1 MARKLS
7 ENIDFVVVGFDTS
20 FEYRKAMIAC
30 KYISNGIP
38 FIATNKDIKC
48 PIGDEEFI
56 PDCGSISKMIEAA
69 TDISPKFIGKPSKET
84 VDYLLDKANMPKD
97 KISIVGDRL
106 YTDIAMGF
114 NNGLCSILV
123 LSGETKIDDLKY
135 SKIVPDFIFD
145 NVYKL
150 YEKLNKF

>member
-1 MARKLS
+1 MEIN

-30 KYISNGIP
+30 KYISNGIS

-48 PIGDEEFI
+48 PMGDEEFI
-56 PDCGSISKMIEAA
+56 PDCGSIVKMVEAV
-69 TDISPKFIGKPSKET
+69 TGIDPKFIGKPSKET
-84 VDYLLDKANMPKD
+84 VNYLLNKANVPKD
-97 KISIVGDRL
+97 KIAIVGDRL

-114 NNGLCSILV
+114 DNRICSILV
-123 LSGETKIDDLKY
+123 LSGETKIDDLKN
-135 SKIVPDFIFD
+135 SKIIPDFIFD

-150 YEKLNKF
+150 HKKLNKF